1 MNSSPNTATQ
11 VSVFFDGS
19 CPLCQREV
27 RMYKKI
33 PSSVPIQW
41 VDVSANLPDNTT
53 GRSCAQLMSRFH
65 VRTAD
70 GAVLS
75 GARAFIALWLLFPSW
90 RWLGRIGSLPLMPTI
105 LEGAYRGFLLIRP
118 GIQWIFRKIYPDP
131 TPGK

>member
-1 MNSSPNTATQ
+1 MNSPVNAPAA

-27 RMYKKI
+27 RMYQKI

-41 VDVSANLPDNTT
+41 IDVSSTLPENTS
-53 GRSCAQLMSRFH
+53 GRTCAELMSRFH

-70 GAVLS
+70 GTMLS
-75 GARAFIALWLLFPSW
+75 GARAFTALWLVFPGW
-90 RWLGRIGSLPLMPTI
+90 RWLGRLGSLPLMPAT
-105 LEGAYRGFLLIRP
+105 LELAYRGFLLVRP

-131 TPGK
+131 MPGK